1 MFMSCSNGQHAH
13 EGPWTREWRCEG
25 APAGALIVV
34 GAAYGDVRE
43 IDELGLVKIPPEL
56 LFRLSKED
64 CAWLTVAAVET
75 KAAIARN

>member
-1 MFMSCSNGQHAH
+1 
-13 EGPWTREWRCEG
+13 
-25 APAGALIVV
+25 VV

-43 IDELGLVKIPPEL
+43 TDELGLVKIPPEL

-75 KAAIARN
+75 KAVIGRN